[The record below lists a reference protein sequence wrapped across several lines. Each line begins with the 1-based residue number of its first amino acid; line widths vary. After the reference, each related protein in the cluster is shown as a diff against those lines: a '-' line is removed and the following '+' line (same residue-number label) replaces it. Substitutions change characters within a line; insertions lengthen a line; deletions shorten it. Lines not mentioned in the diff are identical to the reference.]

1 MRTICLKRW
10 NQGFTARTA
19 QPAAIAENL
28 LNTGEYYNQRKMEA
42 GDYHLVWPIPN
53 YELKI
58 NNNLVQNKG
67 YSVVEGY

>member
-1 MRTICLKRW
+1 
-10 NQGFTARTA
+10 
-19 QPAAIAENL
+19 
-28 LNTGEYYNQRKMEA
+28 MEA